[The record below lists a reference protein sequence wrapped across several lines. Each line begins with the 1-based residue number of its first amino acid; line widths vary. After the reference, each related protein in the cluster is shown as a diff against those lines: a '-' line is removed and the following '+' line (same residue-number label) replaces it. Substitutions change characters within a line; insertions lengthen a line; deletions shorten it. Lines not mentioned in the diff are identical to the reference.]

1 LPQGSADSFYGI
13 HPNFIF
19 TWEPCA
25 VKPGFDPVVAQFAVA
40 ALILDSADYCGYL
53 YRMANTSTIVLNV
66 EGMTCAN
73 CAHIVER
80 ALAAVPGVAKASV
93 NALSKTA
100 HVTLASPDTSADDL
114 IVAVQ
119 RAGYG
124 ARISPARAADR
135 ETAERHS
142 AWFRLLRTAVVGVL
156 LFGSW
161 LLGNMD
167 LIPWDLARML
177 ILVATVLTAA
187 PIAWRAAKTLAHRRL
202 GADVLVTIAVIAA
215 VSVGEFFAA
224 GEVAFILL
232 LGSQLEDYTARRA
245 RRSIGSLLSLVP
257 ATARVRRPS
266 MSLEGAAP
274 RERGATCRVP
284 QRGHAIAPNGGSRP
298 AAPLQSPTE
307 VELEIP
313 ADDVQVGDLVVV
325 RAGERTPVDGVV
337 RSGDASL
344 NQAAV
349 TGESMP
355 VDKAAGDEVF
365 VGSLA
370 ETGALVIEATRVGAD
385 TTLARIARV
394 VEQAQQERAP
404 IQRTLDR
411 FAGWLVPV
419 MLTLAALVFIV
430 THDVARAITVL
441 IVACPCALI
450 LATPVAVMAAI
461 ARAARAGVLIKGGQ
475 HLEAAARLNTIV
487 FDKTGTLTYGQ
498 PEVAHVHRFD
508 EHTESEL
515 VGMAAVAEKM
525 SAHPVARAILRK
537 ADTLGMPPPRDPTT
551 FAAHLGRGVTAEHEG
566 QKLVVGQKSLLAE
579 HEVELSDK
587 LQSHVDEHHDEGH
600 TIVVVAHD
608 GKVCGTICVADTVR
622 VRADDA
628 IKELRSLGIENI
640 VMLTGDNHRVAM
652 RIGNALGV
660 DEVKAEVLPEQKA
673 EYIESLKKR
682 SGRNN
687 GVAMVGDG
695 VNDAPALAV
704 ADVGIAMGV
713 TGTDIAHEAAD
724 IALMADDLSKIAYAV
739 GLSRQALRVIKQG
752 LWFALVYNVIMVTT
766 AATGHLHMI
775 GGAIAHQAS
784 SIVVILNAM
793 RLLRHR

>member
-1 LPQGSADSFYGI
+1 MIVHEPIRRCARCARLLPVLATGGLRRRAIVAPLLAG
-13 HPNFIF
+13 
-19 TWEPCA
+19 
-25 VKPGFDPVVAQFAVA
+25 VKFSPLDTVARC
-40 ALILDSADYCGYL
+40 DYL
-53 YRMANTSTIVLNV
+53 YSVAYMRTIVLDI

-73 CAHIVER
+73 CARTAER

-100 HVTLASPDTSADDL
+100 HITLVAPDTTTDDL
-114 IVAVQ
+114 IAAVQ
-119 RAGYG
+119 HAGYG
-124 ARISPARAADR
+124 ARIPPARAADKEAMESR
-135 ETAERHS
+135 AARLRL
-142 AWFRLLRTAVVGVL
+142 FRTIGIGVL

-161 LLGNMD
+161 LLGNLD
-167 LIPWDLARML
+167 LISWDLARIL
-177 ILVATVLTAA
+177 IVVATVLAA
-187 PIAWRAAKTLAHRRL
+187 VPIAWRAAKTLQHRRL
-202 GADVLVTIAVIAA
+202 SADVLVAIAVVAA
-215 VSVGEFFAA
+215 LSVGEFFAA

-245 RRSIGSLLSLVP
+245 RRSLGSLLSLVP
-257 ATARVRRPS
+257 PLARVRRD
-266 MSLEGAAP
+266 EK
-274 RERGATCRVP
+274 E
-284 QRGHAIAPNGGSRP
+284 
-298 AAPLQSPTE
+298 E
-307 VELEIP
+307 EIP
-313 ADDVQVGDLVVV
+313 ADDVQAGDIVVV
-325 RAGERTPVDGVV
+325 RAGERVPVDGVV
-337 RSGDASL
+337 RSGAASL

-365 VGSLA
+365 IGSLA

-394 VEQAQQERAP
+394 VEQAQQEQAP

-411 FAGWLVPV
+411 FSGRLVPV
-419 MLTLAALVFIV
+419 MLALAVLIFAFTGDI
-430 THDVARAITVL
+430 ARAITVL

-475 HLEAAARLNTIV
+475 HLEAAARLHTIV

-515 VGMAAVAEKM
+515 VEMAAVAEKM

-537 ADTLGMPPPRDPTT
+537 ADTLGVPASRDPTT

-579 HEVELSDK
+579 YEVELSDE
-587 LQSHVDEHHDEGH
+587 LRTHVEEHHGEGH

-628 IKELRSLGIENI
+628 IKELRTLGIDNI
-640 VMLTGDNHRVAM
+640 VMLTGDNRRVAM

-673 EYIESLKKR
+673 EYIESLKR
-682 SGRNN
+682 SSPRNN

-713 TGTDIAHEAAD
+713 TGADIAHEAAD
-724 IALMADDLSKIAYAV
+724 IALMADDLSKIAFAV

-752 LWFALVYNVIMVTT
+752 LWFALVYNVVMVTT

-793 RLLRHR
+793 RLLRHQ

>member
-1 LPQGSADSFYGI
+1 MRTRRAHSLPVLATDGLRRRAIVAILLAG
-13 HPNFIF
+13 
-19 TWEPCA
+19 
-25 VKPGFDPVVAQFAVA
+25 VKFSPLDTA
-40 ALILDSADYCGYL
+40 ARCDYL
-53 YRMANTSTIVLNV
+53 YSVADVRTIVLDI

-73 CAHIVER
+73 CAKTVER
-80 ALAAVPGVAKASV
+80 ALAGVPGVAKASV

-100 HVTLASPDTSADDL
+100 HVTLAAPDTTTDDL
-114 IVAVQ
+114 IAAVQ

-124 ARISPARAADR
+124 ARIPPARATDKEAM
-135 ETAERHS
+135 ERRI
-142 AWFRLLRTAVVGVL
+142 ARLRLFRTTGIGVL

-161 LLGNMD
+161 LLGNLD
-167 LIPWDLARML
+167 LISWDIARIL
-177 ILVATVLTAA
+177 IIIATVFAAA
-187 PIAWRAAKTLAHRRL
+187 PIAWRAAKALQHRRL
-202 GADVLVTIAVIAA
+202 SADVLVTIAVIAA
-215 VSVGEFFAA
+215 LSVGEFFAA

-245 RRSIGSLLSLVP
+245 RRSLGSLLSLVP
-257 ATARVRRPS
+257 PLARVRRG
-266 MSLEGAAP
+266 EK
-274 RERGATCRVP
+274 E
-284 QRGHAIAPNGGSRP
+284 
-298 AAPLQSPTE
+298 E
-307 VELEIP
+307 EIP
-313 ADDVQVGDLVVV
+313 ADDVRVGNLVVI
-325 RAGERTPVDGVV
+325 RAGERVPVDGVV
-337 RSGDASL
+337 RSGTASL

-355 VDKAAGDEVF
+355 VDKTTGDEVF

-370 ETGALVIEATRVGAD
+370 EAGALVIEATRVGAD
-385 TTLARIARV
+385 TTLARIACL

-411 FAGWLVPV
+411 FSGWLVPV
-419 MLTLAALVFIV
+419 MLALAALVFAFTGDIS
-430 THDVARAITVL
+430 RAITVL

-515 VGMAAVAEKM
+515 VELAAVAEKM

-587 LQSHVDEHHDEGH
+587 LRTHVDEHHGEGH

-628 IKELRSLGIENI
+628 IKELRGLGIENI
-640 VMLTGDNHRVAM
+640 VMLTGDNRRVAM

-673 EYIESLKKR
+673 EYIESLKRR
-682 SGRNN
+682 SPRNN

-724 IALMADDLSKIAYAV
+724 IALMADDLSKIAFAV

-752 LWFALVYNVIMVTT
+752 LWFALVYNVVMVTT

>member
-1 LPQGSADSFYGI
+1 M
-13 HPNFIF
+13 
-19 TWEPCA
+19 
-25 VKPGFDPVVAQFAVA
+25 
-40 ALILDSADYCGYL
+40 
-53 YRMANTSTIVLNV
+53 RTIVLDI

-73 CAHIVER
+73 CARTVER
-80 ALAAVPGVAKASV
+80 ALAAMPGVAKASV

-100 HVTLASPDTSADDL
+100 HVTLAAPDTSADDL
-114 IVAVQ
+114 IAAVQ

-124 ARISPARAADR
+124 AHIAPARAADK
-135 ETAERHS
+135 EAMER
-142 AWFRLLRTAVVGVL
+142 RTARLRLFRTTGIGVL

-161 LLGNMD
+161 LLGNLD
-167 LIPWDLARML
+167 LISWDLARIL
-177 ILVATVLTAA
+177 IVVATALAA
-187 PIAWRAAKTLAHRRL
+187 VPIAWRAARALQHRRL
-202 GADVLVTIAVIAA
+202 SADVLVIIAVIAA
-215 VSVGEFFAA
+215 LSVGEFFAA

-245 RRSIGSLLSLVP
+245 RRSLGSLLSLVP
-257 ATARVRRPS
+257 PRARVC
-266 MSLEGAAP
+266 
-274 RERGATCRVP
+274 RG
-284 QRGHAIAPNGGSRP
+284 
-298 AAPLQSPTE
+298 E
-307 VELEIP
+307 KEEEIP
-313 ADDVQVGDLVVV
+313 AEDVRVGDLVVV
-325 RAGERTPVDGVV
+325 RAGERVPVDGVV
-337 RSGDASL
+337 RSGAASL

-355 VDKAAGDEVF
+355 VDKAMGDEVF

-394 VEQAQQERAP
+394 VEQAQQEQAP
-404 IQRTLDR
+404 IQRTIDR
-411 FAGWLVPV
+411 FSGWLVPI
-419 MLTLAALVFIV
+419 MLALAALVFAFTGDV
-430 THDVARAITVL
+430 TRAVTVL

-487 FDKTGTLTYGQ
+487 FDKTGTLTCGQ
-498 PEVAHVHRFD
+498 PEVAHVHQFD

-515 VGMAAVAEKM
+515 VEMAAVAEKM

-537 ADTLGMPPPRDPTT
+537 ADTLGMLPPRDPTT
-551 FAAHLGRGVTAEHEG
+551 FVAHLGRGVTAEHEG

-587 LQSHVDEHHDEGH
+587 LRAHVDEHHDEGH

-628 IKELRSLGIENI
+628 IKELRALGIENI
-640 VMLTGDNHRVAM
+640 VMLTGDNRRVAM

-673 EYIESLKKR
+673 EYIESLKRR

-713 TGTDIAHEAAD
+713 TGTDIAHEAAA
-724 IALMADDLSKIAYAV
+724 IALMADDLSKIAFAV

-752 LWFALVYNVIMVTT
+752 LWFALVYNVVMVTT